1 MDVFKMLE
9 EEGPFA
15 ALEAFADMAWELGD
29 ELDAWLKE
37 NRASISP
44 IEADRIVSS
53 ISSLRGT
60 AVAMGREEP

>member
-1 MDVFKMLE
+1 MDVLEVME

-15 ALEAFADMAWELGD
+15 ALDAFADVAWKLGD

-37 NRASISP
+37 NRSSLSALD
-44 IEADRIVSS
+44 ADRIVSS
-53 ISSLRGT
+53 IASLRGT